1 VVLKDINRELYESLR
16 NLRNKKVK
24 EIIEPLSLVEE
35 DTTISKVI
43 GITTEKKADE
53 IFIHSS
59 TQGILHLSKRDILN
73 ARDINSTKVSTF
85 GKRVPT
91 LTENDTIGNAAR
103 LMSLYSYRAIPV
115 VDHLHNDKA
124 LGQVTSKTIL
134 KLIQDAHINSKE
146 VKVNASTIMTSDLIT
161 ITTDDKLPTAKEI
174 LLKEKIDHLPIVEK
188 KDNSPGNSSEILR
201 GMVRSDDMIRYLT
214 PSEGIGRR
222 TIGMDDKVGRL
233 EAKAIDVADENI
245 VTSGPHNSINSII
258 DTILKSDSTY
268 TIVKSQENN
277 ILGIITHRDIVALLG
292 EQIQQDIPV
301 YIMGLPDDPF
311 EAELVKSKFTNL
323 IKLLSKTSPDIEEAR
338 CRIRIADVGGERVRY
353 QIKVNIFTPHKRHV
367 YTSDREYDLGR
378 IFEEM
383 SNSLKNQLAHKKT
396 DKQRESIRHAFE

>member
-16 NLRNKKVK
+16 NLRNKKIK
-24 EIIEPLSLVEE
+24 EVIEPLSLVEE

-43 GITTEKKADE
+43 GIATEKQADE
-53 IFIHSS
+53 VFIHSS

-91 LTENDTIGNAAR
+91 LTENDTIGNASR

-115 VDHLHNDKA
+115 VDHMHNDKA
-124 LGQVTSKTIL
+124 MGQVRSKTIL
-134 KLIQDAHINSKE
+134 KYIQDAHISSKE
-146 VKVNASTIMTSDLIT
+146 VKVNASTIMSSDLVT
-161 ITTDDKLPTAKEI
+161 ITTEDMLPTAKEI

-188 KDNSPGNSSEILR
+188 KDNSHGNPSEILR
-201 GMVRSDDMIRYLT
+201 AMVRSDDMIKYLT

-233 EAKAIDVADENI
+233 EAKAIDIADENI
-245 VTSGPHNSINSII
+245 VTSGPHDSINSII
-258 DTILKSDSTY
+258 GTILKSNSTY
-268 TIVKSQENN
+268 TIVKTQDN

-311 EAELVKSKFTNL
+311 DAELVKSKFTNI

-338 CRIRIADVGGERVRY
+338 CRIRIADIGGERTRY
-353 QIKVNIFTPHKRHV
+353 QVKANIFTPHKRHV
-367 YTSDREYDLGR
+367 YTSDREYDLAR
-378 IFEEM
+378 IFDEM